1 MAMWRAGTLQCAVL
15 TASLAA
21 TGAQAKARTPR
32 ASAPA
37 TTAPAVPAPAAYV
50 AAPRRTQ
57 PPALALKPEFSEGEW
72 SEFAGADQLDPAA
85 LASSSAPVG
94 VDGGRLATARV
105 GSTLAKIS
113 ERQLAGAPVA
123 TSRLDQP
130 IGSAP
135 AEPVP
140 MPQGLSFSPSGFTVN
155 SAANN

>member
-1 MAMWRAGTLQCAVL
+1 MAMWKAGTLLCAVL

-21 TGAQAKARTPR
+21 TGAQAKARSPR
-32 ASAPA
+32 ASAPPP
-37 TTAPAVPAPAAYV
+37 APAVSAPAAYV

-57 PPALALKPEFSEGEW
+57 PPALALRPEFSEGEW
-72 SEFAGADQLDPAA
+72 SELAGAEQLDPAA
-85 LASSSAPVG
+85 LASSAAPVG

-105 GSTLAKIS
+105 GSALAKIS

-135 AEPVP
+135 AEPVT

>member
-1 MAMWRAGTLQCAVL
+1 MAMGKAGTLLCAVL
-15 TASLAA
+15 TALLAA
-21 TGAQAKARTPR
+21 TGAQAKVRSPR

-37 TTAPAVPAPAAYV
+37 APAASPPPAYV

-57 PPALALKPEFSEGEW
+57 PPALALRPEFSEGEW

-140 MPQGLSFSPSGFTVN
+140 MPQGLSFSPSGFTMN

>member
-1 MAMWRAGTLQCAVL
+1 MAVWKAGTLLCAIL
-15 TASLAA
+15 TALLAA
-21 TGAQAKARTPR
+21 TGAQAKARSPR

-37 TTAPAVPAPAAYV
+37 AAPPAPASPDYV

-57 PPALALKPEFSEGEW
+57 PPALALKPEFSDGEW
-72 SEFAGADQLDPAA
+72 SELAGADQLDPAA

-94 VDGGRLATARV
+94 VDGGRLATARI

-113 ERQLAGAPVA
+113 DRQLAGAPVP

-130 IGSAP
+130 VSNVP
-135 AEPVP
+135 TEPIA
-140 MPQGLSFSPSGFTVN
+140 MPQGLNYSPSGFTVN